1 MPGKAMA
8 MLAATVTCSMTL
20 VACSGDGEDRP
31 GSVEVIGGEGSV
43 SVSGAV
49 EGYGDPLY
57 SPTSDQQGNLA
68 IGADLQDIRAL
79 MSAAA
84 RGDAVDWAAV
94 TALYEGGKNQKRAD
108 GSVRSIASLAKDGP
122 PGFDGAQAAFAD
134 EVVRSGLAGTGRGAG
149 LSDNARRQLVDK
161 GIQDVM
167 YVLALERL
175 SAAERAFASGST
187 GTVTNIDEAWAT
199 LSGDRDATT
208 GSPNSGLLA
217 TGLAREEDFGFQ
229 GRLSRPLESAL
240 LATAA
245 AAGRKDGAAF
255 QRELANSRGYLNTIM
270 YLSVLRYGPTLE
282 ADQRASD
289 REFHLAE
296 GWAYFEAVEPV
307 VRPATSGGAN
317 AVEQAYTRSPQE
329 EFPRAAT
336 VNIFGAMNHPAVLG
350 TLQIP
355 TEFRV
360 VGPTP

>member
-1 MPGKAMA
+1 
-8 MLAATVTCSMTL
+8 MLAVTVTFAAAL
-20 VACSGDGEDRP
+20 IACSGEGEDRP

-49 EGYGDPLY
+49 EGYGEQLY
-57 SPTSDQQGNLA
+57 FPASDQSLNLA
-68 IGADLQDIRAL
+68 IGADLQDMRSL

-108 GSVRSIASLAKDGP
+108 GSVRSTASLAKDRP
-122 PGFDGAQAAFAD
+122 AGFAGAQAGLAD
-134 EVVRSGLAGTGRGAG
+134 GVIRAGLAGSGRGAG
-149 LSDNARRQLVDK
+149 VSDNARRQLVDK
-161 GIQDVM
+161 GIQDLM
-167 YVLALERL
+167 YTLALERL
-175 SAAERAFASGST
+175 SAAEKAFASGST
-187 GTVTNIDEAWAT
+187 VTVTNIDEAWAT
-199 LSGDRDATT
+199 LSGARDATT

-217 TGLAREEDFGFQ
+217 TGISREEDFGFQ

-245 AAGRKDGAAF
+245 AAERKDGAAF

-282 ADQRASD
+282 SDQRASD

-296 GWAYFEAVEPV
+296 GWAYWKGLEPV
-307 VRPATSGGAN
+307 VRPATGGGAN
-317 AVEQAYTRSPQE
+317 AIEEAYTRPPEE
-329 EFPRAAT
+329 EFPRSET
-336 VNIFGAMNHPAVLG
+336 DQIFGAMNDPTVLS
-350 TLQIP
+350 TLNVP

-360 VGPTP
+360 RAPKP